1 MINKKWQ
8 WYSTLFENVR
18 DAFRAFLKE
27 NSIYYECSSCFY
39 GYNFEVKASDTQ
51 FVCIDKFW
59 NSLPRLL
66 NAIEDLDVPEFMEEV
81 A

>member
-1 MINKKWQ
+1 MKKWQ

-27 NSIYYECSSCFY
+27 NYIYYECSSCFN
-39 GYNFEVKASDTQ
+39 GFNFEVKASDAQ

-66 NAIEDLDVPEFMEEV
+66 NAIEDLDIPELMEEV